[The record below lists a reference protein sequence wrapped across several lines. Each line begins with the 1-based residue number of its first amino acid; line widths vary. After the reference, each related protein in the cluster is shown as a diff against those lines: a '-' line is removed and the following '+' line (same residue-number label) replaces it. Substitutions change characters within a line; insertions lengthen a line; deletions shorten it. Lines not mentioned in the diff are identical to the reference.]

1 MMHNAKDSRKKEI
14 FPDGTELERVIKRTN
29 EKDEAIDGGLV
40 MRTTQQTVGRK
51 EPNHSGSASESGKT
65 VPIKKRGSRSGPS
78 DRDTVTCA
86 DSSENRRLSSV
97 EDLDAQIAMR
107 AYELYRQRGGC
118 HGEDQADWFKAERQI
133 LSTG

>member
-1 MMHNAKDSRKKEI
+1 MVPNLKVP
-14 FPDGTELERVIKRTN
+14 FKRTN
-29 EKDEAIDGGLV
+29 EMDEAIDGGLV

-65 VPIKKRGSRSGPS
+65 VLIKKRGSRSGPS

-97 EDLDAQIAMR
+97 EDLDAQVAIR